1 MTVDSD
7 YRRKLANATDT
18 QLRNAANKR
27 APGGSGEDAELYA
40 AITAEIQR
48 RAAPATTQPESR
60 PSGLL
65 QRAGDVATAINQGI
79 TFGFGD
85 EITGLLGAL
94 GSVGSEESFG
104 DRYRGFRDAS
114 RQSLRELNPVARTG
128 LEMAGGLM
136 SGSGIGQAGRQLLG
150 QANRALPQT
159 VQPLAPKVAPRMLE
173 PVTRTQAAKT
183 GAAAG
188 GIAGLGASDRPLTDP
203 EIGTDVIFGA
213 GTGGA
218 FGAGTFIN
226 PTTREAIA
234 MRARGLLGDTPQ
246 QEFPRRARRFVDR
259 ALSDEGLTREQAA
272 SRLASMPPGANVMD
286 VGAMGGPLKSAGEQV
301 MVEGGPAAARME
313 RSMRSRLQDA
323 SARID
328 DMLST
333 LMGNPKSFFATK
345 DQLDQK
351 MKADSAPLYE
361 EFRKVELQMTPE
373 LENIIDRLDAAK
385 PGNAN
390 ILDRGRRLMYASGEL
405 EIPGKSDKAQLVG
418 GTGDEP
424 VINATV
430 LDGAKQH
437 LDSLIAA
444 AIKNEDGGTARA
456 LRMLNDDLKRV
467 LDKQTDG
474 LYKRA
479 RDAYAG
485 PAANEAALQAGRK
498 FMRQDPEEIQ
508 FTMRD
513 FETETERTM
522 FRLGAARA
530 ISDRIGNRAVTQRV
544 GKELAAPKFVAR
556 INELFPNQPDANE
569 KLIKAFND
577 EDDMFDTFVQL
588 IQNSRTARR
597 TAGADR
603 MGNQL
608 AEAAGEGLLTG
619 QAMTLPMRMLSLFG
633 RDLGARGR
641 AKFMRQNDQTKM
653 AISDILL
660 NGTPGERERMILT
673 LNSDIPINLQGS
685 ARPGLLGLNRAS
697 VPAAAGIQ
705 GGLLVGEN
713 N

>member
-173 PVTRTQAAKT
+173 PVTRTEAAAT
-183 GAAAG
+183 GAGAG
-188 GIAGLGASDRPLTDP
+188 GIAGLGASERPLTDP

-351 MKADSAPLYE
+351 MKADSAPIYE
-361 EFRKVELQMTPE
+361 RYRAMTINLTPE
-373 LENIIDRLDAAK
+373 LEDIIRRIEASK
-385 PGNAN
+385 PGQSN
-390 ILDRGRRLMYASGEL
+390 ILERGRRLGYARGTL
-405 EIPGKSDKAQLVG
+405 DVPGK
-418 GTGDEP
+418 GDEP
-424 VINATV
+424 IIDATV
-430 LDGAKQH
+430 LDQAKKR
-437 LDSLIAA
+437 LDQIIEK
-444 AIKNEDGGTARA
+444 AIKDGDGDEAGSFKQ
-456 LRMLNDDLKRV
+456 LNDELKAE
-467 LDKQTDG
+467 LDRQTDG
-474 LYKRA
+474 VYKAA
-479 RDAYAG
+479 REAFQG
-485 PAANEAALQAGRK
+485 PAAMNAALEAGRK

-633 RDLGARGR
+633 RDLGAKGR

-697 VPAAAGIQ
+697 VPTAAGIQ

>member
-1 MTVDSD
+1 MTVDSE
-7 YRRKLANATDT
+7 YRQKLANATDT

-48 RAAPATTQPESR
+48 RAAPATTQPASR

-65 QRAGDVATAINQGI
+65 QRAGDIATAINQGLPP
-79 TFGFGD
+79 FGFSD
-85 EITGLLGAL
+85 EITGLLGAISTI
-94 GSVGSEESFG
+94 GSDQPFS
-104 DRYRGFRDAS
+104 DRYASYRDAS
-114 RQSLRELNPVARTG
+114 RQTLREMNPVARTG

-136 SGSGIGQAGRQLLG
+136 SGSAIGQAGRQVLG
-150 QANRALPQT
+150 QVNRALPQA
-159 VQPLAPKVAPRMLE
+159 VQPLAPKVAPRILE
-173 PVTRTQAAKT
+173 PMTRTQAAGT

-203 EIGTDVIFGA
+203 AIGTDIMFGA

-226 PTTREAIA
+226 PTTREAMA
-234 MRARGLLGDTPQ
+234 MRARGLLGDMPR

-259 ALSDEGLTREQAA
+259 RLKEEGITRGQAA
-272 SRLASMPPGANVMD
+272 SRLASMPAGATVMD
-286 VGAMGGPLKSAGEQV
+286 VGAPGGPLRSAGEQI
-301 MVEGGPAAARME
+301 MVEGGPPAARME

-323 SARID
+323 SARVD
-328 DMLST
+328 DMLAT
-333 LMGNPKSFFATK
+333 LMGNPRSFFATK

-373 LENIIDRLDAAK
+373 LENIINRLDAAK

-405 EIPGKSDKAQLVG
+405 EIPAK
-418 GTGDEP
+418 GDDA

-456 LRMLNDDLKRV
+456 LRMLNDDLKRE
-467 LDKQTDG
+467 LDRQTDG

-498 FMRQDPEEIQ
+498 FMRQDPEEIE

-513 FETETERTM
+513 FETETEREM

-544 GKELAAPKFVAR
+544 SKELAAPKFVAR
-556 INELFPNQPDANE
+556 IRQLFPNQPEAHD
-569 KLIKAFND
+569 KLVKAFED

-603 MGNQL
+603 MANQL

-619 QAMTLPMRMLSLFG
+619 QATMLPMRMLSLFG
-633 RDLGARGR
+633 RNLGEKGR
-641 AKFMRQNDQTKM
+641 AQFMKQNDQTKM
-653 AISDILL
+653 AIADILL

-685 ARPGLLGLNRAS
+685 ARPGLLGMNAAS
-697 VPAAAGIQ
+697 VPVAAGIQ